1 MKQGGDVKFLI
12 INLIMGSVAFAG
24 HYENSEVTDCRV
36 NRMVDY
42 TYFEEGLSAYEYP
55 DVDVRISPLG
65 QYTVSIGGHQAYELA
80 EGDKITVKAEKPV
93 KTRVN
98 IMKKEGDEIVLE
110 IEWRRTMAKL
120 VIRVKE
126 QGQMRFKTI
135 AYGMCNKGI
144 LN

>member
-1 MKQGGDVKFLI
+1 MKILMFILS
-12 INLIMGSVAFAG
+12 LGSIAFAD
-24 HYENSEVTDCRV
+24 HYQNAEVTDCRV

-55 DVDVRISPLG
+55 DVDVRISPYG
-65 QYTVSIGGHQAYELA
+65 QYTVSVGGHQPYELA
-80 EGDKITVKAEKPV
+80 EGDKVSIRPEKPV
-93 KTRVN
+93 KTVVHVL
-98 IMKKEGDEIVLE
+98 KKEGDEVVLE

-126 QGQMRFKTI
+126 QGKTRFKTI